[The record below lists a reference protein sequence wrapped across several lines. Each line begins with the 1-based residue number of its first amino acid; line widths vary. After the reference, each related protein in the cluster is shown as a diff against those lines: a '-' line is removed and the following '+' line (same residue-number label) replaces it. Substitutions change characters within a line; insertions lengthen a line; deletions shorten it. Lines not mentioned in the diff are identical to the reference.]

1 MIIKK
6 LFKRRFLN
14 TNTYI
19 IGLEAKKGFNAQKAK
34 KAKTK
39 NGKLRASNIKG
50 LKGLNAQKAGKADAC
65 LMAELQQTITKEL

>member
-6 LFKRRFLN
+6 LFKRRFFN

-34 KAKTK
+34 KVKTE
-39 NGKLRASNIKG
+39 NGKLRAKSKG
-50 LKGLNAQKAGKADAC
+50 LKGFNAQKAGKADAC